1 MVGKFSLNGRL
12 NRFSFD
18 VRSILVGWPIDSCW
32 MCWVSS
38 PPPSSSSS
46 PPSNSQRVAMGDEG
60 NAYVEIY
67 DLFNPVGVVET
78 QGDTGGIEEPLADE
92 VAEAVHLGLGVQ

>member
-1 MVGKFSLNGRL
+1 
-12 NRFSFD
+12 
-18 VRSILVGWPIDSCW
+18 
-32 MCWVSS
+32 
-38 PPPSSSSS
+38 
-46 PPSNSQRVAMGDEG
+46 MGDEG
-60 NAYVEIY
+60 NAYIEIY